1 MKTTIQTETMLLRDP
16 EINPTKETLKN
27 ALGGSWPLFE
37 ELMGILAIHEI
48 VPEWNYYKDGKAWLC
63 KAVHK
68 KKTVFWLSVW
78 EEYFKVVF
86 YFTAKTCSGIAD
98 LDIDEKLKQDFREHE
113 SYGKF
118 MPMIVVV
125 TEKEQIED
133 IVEVIRY
140 KKRLK

>member
-16 EINPTKETLKN
+16 ELQPTREVLKG
-27 ALGGSWPLFE
+27 ALGGSYPLYE
-37 ELMGILAIHEI
+37 DLTEVSKTLDVI
-48 VPEWNYYKDGKAWLC
+48 PEWNYYKDGKAWLC

-78 EEYFKVVF
+78 NEYFKVVF
-86 YFTAKTCSGIAD
+86 YFTAKTCAGITD
-98 LDIDEKLKQDFREHE
+98 LDIDENLKRDFCEHE

-118 MPMIVVV
+118 MPLIFVV
-125 TEKEQIED
+125 TEREQIED
-133 IVEVIRY
+133 IVKVIHY